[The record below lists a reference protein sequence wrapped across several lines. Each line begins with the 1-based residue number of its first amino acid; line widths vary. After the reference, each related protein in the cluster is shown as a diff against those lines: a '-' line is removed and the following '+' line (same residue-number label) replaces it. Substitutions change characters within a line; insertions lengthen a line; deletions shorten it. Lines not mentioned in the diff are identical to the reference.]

1 MTSNNIDSILS
12 KVQKLLALAGN
23 NPSEAE
29 AAAAMERAQE
39 LLAKYN
45 LTMAQLDESVKSK
58 GGSVAEAKRTKEKVE
73 RSAMFKFQ
81 RAIWAA
87 LAETNFCVYWS
98 QKVFHSSGIYSTHHH
113 YLIGREENVVTVKVM
128 GEYLEKT
135 INRLCPYKSGKDVH
149 LWKEGCA
156 ERICER
162 LRAKRREMERAN
174 QPTATSD
181 STAVVLASVY
191 TNEDHANHLFQY
203 GPGSESWCPCR
214 TCRERRWAEYQA
226 RQAAMPREDLPAVVE
241 DRETPAQRR
250 KREEANERRWERQ
263 QQQWR
268 REQEREAER
277 TGSEAYQAGR
287 AKGNEIGID
296 SQIDSKK

>member
-1 MTSNNIDSILS
+1 
-12 KVQKLLALAGN
+12 
-23 NPSEAE
+23 
-29 AAAAMERAQE
+29 
-39 LLAKYN
+39 
-45 LTMAQLDESVKSK
+45 
-58 GGSVAEAKRTKEKVE
+58 
-73 RSAMFKFQ
+73 
-81 RAIWAA
+81 
-87 LAETNFCVYWS
+87 
-98 QKVFHSSGIYSTHHH
+98 
-113 YLIGREENVVTVKVM
+113 
-128 GEYLEKT
+128 
-135 INRLCPYKSGKDVH
+135 
-149 LWKEGCA
+149 
-156 ERICER
+156 
-162 LRAKRREMERAN
+162 MERAN

-191 TNEDHANHLFQY
+191 NNEDHANHLFQY